1 MEDKKAILE
10 SQWLQRWFLELRD
23 VNNSSAAIWREA
35 WLTIY
40 GVPITAWSYDNF
52 FDIGSIYRKVL
63 SIDYSRMDY
72 ARVLVITDCFFMIN
86 NPIMFTVDTKN
97 FKVYI
102 TEETINPVEKLTR
115 KPSEPQKH
123 PIHESPQNDENLEIS
138 SDMDGEEQFKE
149 DEQIQTQLKEKI
161 LAQGTINEQ
170 TVDLGK
176 DGSYDNYE
184 LIVSPNKTVQGISP
198 RKIQKSPRYSP
209 SPKTHFNFNSPVGS
223 PNNIKSLEH

>member
-115 KPSEPQKH
+115 KPSEPQK
-123 PIHESPQNDENLEIS
+123 
-138 SDMDGEEQFKE
+138 
-149 DEQIQTQLKEKI
+149 IQSMKVLRMMRI
-161 LAQGTINEQ
+161 
-170 TVDLGK
+170 
-176 DGSYDNYE
+176 
-184 LIVSPNKTVQGISP
+184 
-198 RKIQKSPRYSP
+198 
-209 SPKTHFNFNSPVGS
+209 
-223 PNNIKSLEH
+223 